1 MSFGSKSS
9 SSDAAQ
15 AAATE
20 FSPVDP
26 TMQLQMFESLNKAT
40 NTDQMDSMQA
50 KIDAWR
56 KGLRPQG
63 LLDFQQGAQ
72 GMANDFRAGLL
83 KMFLG
88 G

>member
-1 MSFGSKSS
+1 MSFGKKSS
-9 SSDAAQ
+9 SSDASQ
-15 AAATE
+15 AAATQ

-26 TMQLQMFESLNKAT
+26 AMQLQMFESLNKAT
-40 NTDQMDSMQA
+40 NTDQMDSMQS

-56 KGLRPQG
+56 KGLMPQFATDARQGVQDFKTG
-63 LLDFQQGAQ
+63 L
-72 GMANDFRAGLL
+72 M

>member
-1 MSFGSKSS
+1 MSFGKKSS
-9 SSDAAQ
+9 SSDAQ
-15 AAATE
+15 AASTQ

-26 TMQLQMFESLNKAT
+26 AMQLQMFESLNKAT
-40 NTDQMDSMQA
+40 STDQMDSMQS

-56 KGLRPQG
+56 KGLMPQFAT
-63 LLDFQQGAQ
+63 DARQGAQ
-72 GMANDFRAGLL
+72 DFRAGLM